1 MPKYDYTC
9 KDCSNEFEL
18 EKKITEPHPEICEEC
33 GGQVVRIFTPVGV
46 TFKGPGFYK
55 TGG

>member
-9 KDCSNEFEL
+9 KGCNDEFEL
-18 EKKITEPHPEICEEC
+18 EKKITEPHPETCEKC
-33 GGQVVRIFTPVGV
+33 GGDVVRIYAPVGV